1 MPTEIEEGEVS
12 GFANPTYTA
21 LSSGVVGPVHTIK
34 SSSTAMQNVGPL
46 KAQQHGRHK
55 AWHLQDAPLDR
66 RQRLWSQWKKL
77 ANFFKSHQDLLN
89 DLKPPPATV
98 PGK

>member
-1 MPTEIEEGEVS
+1 MGYIDVQDISYSSSSRGCARHEGGMPTEIEEGEVG

-46 KAQQHGRHK
+46 KARQHGRHK
-55 AWHLQDAPLDR
+55 AWHLRDAPSDW
-66 RQRLWSQWKKL
+66 RQRLWS
-77 ANFFKSHQDLLN
+77 
-89 DLKPPPATV
+89 
-98 PGK
+98 